1 MSDSLPLSLEVSE
14 MSTMTL
20 MELIQDIHAMDEELW
35 HYEARYGLR
44 TRYFYELYKAGQ
56 LHDEDPAEVRD
67 YTDWAAC
74 YEIKRHREELYDA
87 LVCDVL
93 QRAKSQQVVS
103 LADLKLT
110 LRSAAMAG

>member
-1 MSDSLPLSLEVSE
+1 

-44 TRYFYELYKAGQ
+44 SRYFYELYKAGQ
-56 LHDEDPAEVRD
+56 LRDEDPVEIRD

-74 YEIKRHREELYDA
+74 YEIKRHREEL
-87 LVCDVL
+87 CDVL
-93 QRAKSQQVVS
+93 VR
-103 LADLKLT
+103 DT
-110 LRSAAMAG
+110 LQKAR

>member
-1 MSDSLPLSLEVSE
+1 

-20 MELIQDIHAMDEELW
+20 IELIQDIHAMDEELW

-44 TRYFYELYKAGQ
+44 SRYFYELYKAEQ
-56 LHDEDPAEVRD
+56 LRDEDPVEARD

-74 YEIKRHREELYDA
+74 YEIKSHREELYDA
-87 LVCDVL
+87 LVRDPL
-93 QRAKSQQVVS
+93 QKVKSQQAVS

-110 LRSAAMAG
+110 LKPKVTPVGA